1 MTMQMDRREMVKAAA
16 AAILAAPLAASA
28 SGDSPKQA
36 YFGAAPISAPFGD
49 TYGTTGAGVWEKLNP
64 TEKGIF
70 ERILKSTVTSLE
82 DVDKLVSNQSWQ
94 LAGDR
99 LRNSM
104 YETRKAML
112 RITEA
117 NGSEYNKDL
126 FVKFKQQI
134 ERADLAIKKKEGMN
148 ALKYSTGAQATFAK
162 WRTSVDI

>member
-1 MTMQMDRREMVKAAA
+1 MEGQSGKY
-16 AAILAAPLAASA
+16 LATRCGCLTTVQTLTLPYLVVV
-28 SGDSPKQA
+28 QA

-117 NGSEYNKDL
+117 NGSE
-126 FVKFKQQI
+126 V
-134 ERADLAIKKKEGMN
+134 RC
-148 ALKYSTGAQATFAK
+148 ATSLSSLSGKLESGVA
-162 WRTSVDI
+162 